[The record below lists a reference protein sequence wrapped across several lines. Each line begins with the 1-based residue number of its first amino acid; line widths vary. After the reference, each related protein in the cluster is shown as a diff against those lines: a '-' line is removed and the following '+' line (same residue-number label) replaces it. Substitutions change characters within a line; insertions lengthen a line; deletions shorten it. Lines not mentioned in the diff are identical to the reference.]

1 MSIILQNVHFVNRR
15 PPRRGTTVSN
25 CLRSVSWEAV
35 DWRTLPVSSGTP
47 HAARGATSAS
57 PVPPPPARGS
67 LPPPP
72 PRGSHAFPRILSCSP
87 HPAITAA
94 RRHPSCVN
102 TAFLKPFRQIL
113 CIFVSICSRFV
124 HIARDFSLCFVK
136 FIHKFLLTDRGS
148 SAIIRVQNLP
158 PSPHSRRISC
168 RKDYIKPVFCKVLLT
183 RVTKYVII
191 VQARDSV
198 G

>member
-1 MSIILQNVHFVNRR
+1 MFILSIVVPRAVGVRCQIAYVPFLGRR
-15 PPRRGTTVSN
+15 WIGELSPFR
-25 CLRSVSWEAV
+25 
-35 DWRTLPVSSGTP
+35 
-47 HAARGATSAS
+47 
-57 PVPPPPARGS
+57 PVPLTPRVGR

-72 PRGSHAFPRILSCSP
+72 CHLRRHVEAFRRHLR
-87 HPAITAA
+87 AA
-94 RRHPSCVN
+94 RTPSPVYFRAPSSRN
-102 TAFLKPFRQIL
+102 NRRPAASFLREHRFLKPFRQIL

-124 HIARDFSLCFVK
+124 HIAKDFSLRFVK
-136 FIHKFLLTDRGS
+136 FIHKFSLTDRGLC
-148 SAIIRVQNLP
+148 AIIRVQNLP
-158 PSPHSRRISC
+158 PSPLSRRISC

>member
-1 MSIILQNVHFVNRR
+1 MPTFRFLGGGGSENSPRFVRYPSRR
-15 PPRRGTTVSN
+15 AWGDFRLPR
-25 CLRSVSWEAV
+25 
-35 DWRTLPVSSGTP
+35 
-47 HAARGATSAS
+47 ATSAGTWKPS
-57 PVPPPPARGS
+57 AATSARLAR
-67 LPPPP
+67 LPPYT
-72 PRGSHAFPRILSCSP
+72 FVLP

-102 TAFLKPFRQIL
+102 TAFSKPFRQIL

>member
-15 PPRRGTTVSN
+15 PPRRGSTVSD

-35 DWRTLPVSSGTP
+35 DRRTLPVSSGTP

-57 PVPPPPARGS
+57 PVPPP
-67 LPPPP
+67 
-72 PRGSHAFPRILSCSP
+72 RGSHAFPRILSCPSSRNNRR
-87 HPAITAA
+87 PAA
-94 RRHPSCVN
+94 S
-102 TAFLKPFRQIL
+102 FLREHRFSKPFRQIL

-158 PSPHSRRISC
+158 PSPLSRRISC